1 MNVYDVRMQM
11 AEKGSKTIDNAR
23 DDNAPA
29 ASQRGFLFNNFSFVI
44 ARLEF
49 AFLLCCVTS
58 FNAQRR

>member
-29 ASQRGFLFNNFSFVI
+29 ASQRGFLFLTI
-44 ARLEF
+44 
-49 AFLLCCVTS
+49 FLL
-58 FNAQRR
+58 